1 MPKFP
6 KNDKDYV
13 ALART
18 ILQGETPHQELAQVM
33 LDLTN
38 KTQNI
43 WTGLAKSDPK
53 ATFAWLLFPLGVW
66 YLALKDLKKGR
77 YSIESPEAKV
87 VFELR
92 NAILSVVLPRI
103 AKSLDVGDHTA
114 FSCLAAVIEFAKDI
128 PDLGDLDKMDQAMLR
143 LGRALGL
150 PQKKFQ
156 KKTQRLRA
164 LLPLWSLGFGKLPYP
179 EKVKIFEQAGLSESE
194 VPEEDALRKFLSDH
208 KVPAL
213 LSLLQS
219 KNPHP

>member
-33 LDLTN
+33 LDIAN

-114 FSCLAAVIEFAKDI
+114 FSCLAAVIEFAKVI
-128 PDLGDLDKMDQAMLR
+128 TAIGDYVILSYTMIR
-143 LGRALGL
+143 LGL
-150 PQKKFQ
+150 
-156 KKTQRLRA
+156 
-164 LLPLWSLGFGKLPYP
+164 SLG
-179 EKVKIFEQAGLSESE
+179 
-194 VPEEDALRKFLSDH
+194 
-208 KVPAL
+208 
-213 LSLLQS
+213 
-219 KNPHP
+219 

>member
-33 LDLTN
+33 LDLAN

-103 AKSLDVGDHTA
+103 AKSLDVG
-114 FSCLAAVIEFAKDI
+114 AKDI